1 MAQQQ
6 QHAADVHPDELCPPN
21 KRYDLMDANKKVD
34 LEHVQCSPESK
45 ILTNIIKNH
54 PLRFSIAASSS
65 VPWIYMAQ
73 FWNTLKEDG
82 LKYRL
87 RFMLDKKEL
96 TLTLD
101 DFRKIFHLP
110 QATANNHNSFMP
122 PPSFSN
128 MVPFYKQDRARDM
141 YHNLQDDDI
150 MKNIFNSGRH
160 KNKVGMKIPDR
171 MITDEMKQ
179 TEHYRM
185 YTEVFR
191 IDVPLTQSQPTES
204 THGTHRKTSAP
215 RSSNPDKEVADSSAN
230 CHEEQEAR
238 ENVALVDEHLAS
250 EEIEKMVEKQ
260 ENIVGSQSQTSS
272 VPEQQYQLYLAMK
285 ADPQLQQQ
293 DIAIWCNAKRQ
304 NPSEY
309 EDYVSRESIIWI
321 SFSKREQAPSTSGN
335 QEQDDDFDFWTD
347 SYALDDDEIPTKQ
360 VSQDIMEE
368 VSLTI
373 DEAKLRKMA
382 DEMLRQRCTSGDEH
396 HVKKILKRPALSL
409 INQDLLDLKKE
420 ILAREDSFVTSTM
433 FPAII
438 FKDDDSVV
446 SNFRCSQTIR
456 LSYAPTITFPGIEEH
471 VSSPSSM
478 EPIAWNYYL
487 QEYVYCCMDSD
498 NLTASRN
505 GEKNYIIALAL
516 RVESC
521 DKDSGRSELAVSGIL
536 VARVFGEM
544 DMFKRE
550 KKRFRDLESDIEL
563 LKSAP
568 REGLEMPKIFSDTG
582 RMYRRSGEVCE
593 VVEHCVSLYV
603 VVSVLRLPYE
613 SVYSR
618 RCVFRIDVLEELG
631 VSILS
636 YGVYYCVDSG
646 GFETEQDYLVRESDV
661 TVVQVSLFVWWSG
674 LGTEL

>member
-1 MAQQQ
+1 MSG
-6 QHAADVHPDELCPPN
+6 HILHVHP
-21 KRYDLMDANKKVD
+21 A
-34 LEHVQCSPESK
+34 
-45 ILTNIIKNH
+45 
-54 PLRFSIAASSS
+54 
-65 VPWIYMAQ
+65 
-73 FWNTLKEDG
+73 
-82 LKYRL
+82 
-87 RFMLDKKEL
+87 
-96 TLTLD
+96 
-101 DFRKIFHLP
+101 
-110 QATANNHNSFMP
+110 
-122 PPSFSN
+122 
-128 MVPFYKQDRARDM
+128 
-141 YHNLQDDDI
+141 
-150 MKNIFNSGRH
+150 
-160 KNKVGMKIPDR
+160 
-171 MITDEMKQ
+171 
-179 TEHYRM
+179 
-185 YTEVFR
+185 
-191 IDVPLTQSQPTES
+191 
-204 THGTHRKTSAP
+204 
-215 RSSNPDKEVADSSAN
+215 
-230 CHEEQEAR
+230 
-238 ENVALVDEHLAS
+238 
-250 EEIEKMVEKQ
+250 
-260 ENIVGSQSQTSS
+260 QSQTSS

-321 SFSKREQAPSTSGN
+321 SFSKRKQAPSTSGN

-360 VSQDIMEE
+360 VSQDIMVE

-382 DEMLRQRCTSGDEH
+382 DEMLRQRCTLGDEH

-582 RMYRRSGEVCE
+582 RMYRRSGV
-593 VVEHCVSLYV
+593 
-603 VVSVLRLPYE
+603 
-613 SVYSR
+613 
-618 RCVFRIDVLEELG
+618 
-631 VSILS
+631 
-636 YGVYYCVDSG
+636 
-646 GFETEQDYLVRESDV
+646 
-661 TVVQVSLFVWWSG
+661 
-674 LGTEL
+674 